1 MFYHRRPMGTPDGYC
16 ELHAHS
22 NFSFL
27 DGASHPEELIA
38 RAAQLSL
45 PALAITD
52 HGGLYAAV
60 RTWKAAQE
68 TETDAAHDAGLRP
81 VRPIIGLELTIPRTD
96 DELRLARRGRKLNDP
111 LRGSKASRGW
121 PGEHHAGPIPGDHLV
136 LLARDVDGYTAL
148 SRLASRGHLAGEKQF
163 PVFERALVT
172 EALDEARGHLIGLT
186 GCGNGE
192 VPRLLLAGQR
202 EAALHAA
209 CTWARHFATDDL
221 AVELSHHLQ
230 PDDDWLVAELAWLAD
245 AAGLPTV
252 VTNEVHY
259 ADPEGHRLQD
269 VLVCIR
275 HGATLEEARE
285 LLLPNAEYR
294 LKAGVELA
302 VIGAGLPDERSR
314 RAWEAGM
321 AHSAVI
327 GAGCRLELGFERYR
341 FPGFTVPEGE
351 TAFSYLY
358 QLAHDGLL
366 VRYRP
371 VTKRALEQLT
381 HELDIIDRTNL
392 AEFFLIVWDLME
404 FARRRGI
411 IGQGRG
417 SAGDSIV
424 AYCLGITK
432 VDPIEHKLLFERFI
446 NEARALPD
454 IDIDFDVNRRE
465 EVIQYLYTRYG
476 ADHAAMVCTV
486 VTYRARSAVREV
498 AKALGFPADGVDAL
512 AKALDTRDATDVAR
526 DLALD
531 GSFGWLFDEL
541 GIEMADVAVPPGRDG
556 RGSGLVHPSSDS
568 SWNSRPRPTLDPA
581 AAMPRPVSEGGW
593 YPPRK
598 PRVLDASVTTVK
610 HESETTKRYA
620 RSGELSGGELR
631 LPTPRDNGSPGPA
644 SGRRGV
650 VRVDPESGMPI
661 EERRR
666 VRIVPESDADVP
678 ADRDHMPA
686 RDRHTPITATLGEK
700 NGPRDDLRHRFAHV
714 PGLDAPPKDAEV
726 GIWQRSAEAEA
737 EGEAEAEVSAIAAVV
752 VAHPPRNRWQW
763 LLALCAEI
771 DGFPRHLG
779 IHVGGML
786 VTRTPLIDLVPIERA
801 TMPGRVVTQYDKEDI
816 EQLGLVKIDLLSLR
830 TLGVVSDALDR
841 IERDTGKR
849 IDLDPLPHDDPEVYR
864 SIQAADT
871 VGMFQIESRAQMQS
885 LPKARPERFEDLV
898 VQVAIIR
905 PGPVQGNAVHPYLR
919 RRAGEE
925 EVTYAHPSLRPI
937 LEDTLGVIL
946 YQEQVMQ
953 VAIEV
958 CGYTATE
965 ADIFRKAM
973 GSHRSHAKM
982 QAERGRFVGGAMRT
996 GLSEEDAEAL
1006 FQKCSA
1012 FAEFGFARAHAA
1024 AFAKISYDT
1033 AWLKRYYPAHY
1044 TVGVLNNQPMGF
1056 YSPAVVINDAKRHGI
1071 RVLPIDVNESA
1082 WEHDT
1087 RLEAPHQFA
1096 ATARN
1101 GQADDGSRGST
1112 ARTCH
1117 HGIERSSSDS
1127 SLADI
1132 CHPGT
1137 ESLASAAS
1145 LADACHPGTSA
1156 PRQARY
1162 AIRLGLRQVK
1172 GIDERA
1178 RETLERERQRGPYES
1193 VRDFVARTG
1202 LGEQVVERLISIG
1215 AFDWT
1220 DAPRRDLLWQLRS
1233 TLADADPERPAL
1245 GLTDDAQ
1252 RALGASLPPMTDAEK
1267 VAADYRDTGVSPHL
1281 HAVEL
1286 FRERLGSRGVITVAE
1301 AAGRRDRSTIRL
1313 AGLAVS
1319 VQHPMTAKNFVFIA
1333 LEDETGM
1340 INVTLRPQVYQRHR
1354 ALLHRHPLL
1363 VIDGRLQ
1370 VEGAVLNVIAT
1381 RLRSVDDTLDGPP
1394 ERFDLAKQ
1402 QRMFR

>member
-1 MFYHRRPMGTPDGYC
+1 MRAPDRYC

-27 DGASHPEELIA
+27 DGASHPEELVA
-38 RAAQLSL
+38 RAAQLAIPS
-45 PALAITD
+45 LAITD
-52 HGGLYAAV
+52 HAGLYAAV
-60 RTWKAAQE
+60 RAWKAAQE
-68 TETDAAHDAGLRP
+68 TETDAAREAGLHP
-81 VRPIIGLELTIPRTD
+81 VRPIIGIELIIPRD
-96 DELRLARRGRKLNDP
+96 HELRLARRGRTLNDP
-111 LRGSKASRGW
+111 LRGPKASRGW
-121 PGEHHAGPIPGDHLV
+121 PGEHHAGPMPGDHLV

-148 SRLASRGHLAGEKQF
+148 SRLASRAHLAGEKQF
-163 PVFERALVT
+163 PVFERSLVT
-172 EALDEARGHLIGLT
+172 ATLDEARGHLFGLS
-186 GCGNGE
+186 GCRNGE
-192 VPRLLLAGQR
+192 IPRRLLAGER
-202 EAALHAA
+202 DEALAA
-209 CTWARHFATDDL
+209 ARRWARRFPDGDFH
-221 AVELSHHLQ
+221 VELSHHLD
-230 PDDDWLVAELAWLAD
+230 PDDDWLVGELAAL
-245 AAGLPTV
+245 GHEIGVPTV

-259 ADPEGHRLQD
+259 ADPDGHRRQD

-294 LKAGVELA
+294 LKTGHELA
-302 VIGAGLPDERSR
+302 AVGAGLPDERSR

-321 AHSAVI
+321 ARTSEI
-327 GAGCRLELGFERYR
+327 GDACRLELGFERYR
-341 FPGFTVPEGE
+341 FPGFSVPEGE

-366 VRYRP
+366 RRYRP

-404 FARRRGI
+404 FARRNGI
-411 IGQGRG
+411 VGQGRG

-465 EVIQYLYTRYG
+465 EVIQYLYDRYG

-498 AKALGFPADGVDAL
+498 AKALGFPADSIDAV

-531 GSFGWLFDEL
+531 GSFAWLFDEL
-541 GIEMADVAVPPGRDG
+541 GIDMADAAVPPGRDG
-556 RGSGLVHPSSDS
+556 RGVVRPAADS
-568 SWNSRPRPTLDPA
+568 SWNPRPRPTLDVTA
-581 AAMPRPVSEGGW
+581 SARPVSEGGW

-598 PRVLDASVTTVK
+598 PRVLDASVTTVR
-610 HESETTKRYA
+610 HEASATKRYA
-620 RSGELSGGELR
+620 RSGELVGAELKV
-631 LPTPRDNGSPGPA
+631 PTPRDNGSPGPSSA
-644 SGRRGV
+644 RPAV
-650 VRVDPESGMPI
+650 VRVDPDSGMPTD
-661 EERRR
+661 ERRR
-666 VRIVPESDADVP
+666 PRVVALDAGLA
-678 ADRDHMPA
+678 ADTR
-686 RDRHTPITATLGEK
+686 RHVTPTATLG
-700 NGPRDDLRHRFAHV
+700 
-714 PGLDAPPKDAEV
+714 
-726 GIWQRSAEAEA
+726 
-737 EGEAEAEVSAIAAVV
+737 AVV
-752 VAHPPRNRWQW
+752 RDVGGVRQTITEIADATEASSVAQDDIRRLRPPRATAAHPPQATAAHPPQATAAHPPRATAAHPPQATVAHPPRNRWQW
-763 LLALCAEI
+763 LLQLCAEI

-801 TMPGRVVTQYDKEDI
+801 TMPNRVVTQYDKEDI

-830 TLGVVSDALDR
+830 TLGVVSDALER
-841 IERDTGKR
+841 IERDTGRR
-849 IDLDPLPHDDPEVYR
+849 IDLDALPHDDPEVFR

-871 VGMFQIESRAQMQS
+871 VGMFQIESRAQMQA

-925 EVTYAHPSLRPI
+925 PVTYAHPALQPI

-958 CGYTATE
+958 CGYSAVE

-982 QAERGRFVGGAMRT
+982 QAERGRFVSGAMRT
-996 GLSEEDAEAL
+996 GLTEADANAL
-1006 FQKCSA
+1006 FEKCSA

-1033 AWLKRYYPAHY
+1033 AWLKRYWPAHY
-1044 TVGVLNNQPMGF
+1044 TAGVLNNQPMGF

-1087 RLEAPHQFA
+1087 RPVSHELHRVEPTANEPTLIRSGLHPSATHGERGPAPSHLVSPG
-1096 ATARN
+1096 ATPT
-1101 GQADDGSRGST
+1101 D
-1112 ARTCH
+1112 
-1117 HGIERSSSDS
+1117 
-1127 SLADI
+1127 
-1132 CHPGT
+1132 
-1137 ESLASAAS
+1137 
-1145 LADACHPGTSA
+1145 
-1156 PRQARY
+1156 RY

-1178 RETLERERQRGPYES
+1178 RDTLERERARGPYTS

-1220 DAPRRDLLWQLRS
+1220 DAPRRELLWQLRT

-1252 RALGASLPPMTDAEK
+1252 HAIGASLPPMTPAER
-1267 VAADYRDTGVSPHL
+1267 VAADYRHTGVSPHL

-1286 FRERLGSRGVITVAE
+1286 FRGRLAARGVVTVAD
-1301 AAGRRDRSTIRL
+1301 AARRRDRSHVRL

-1319 VQHPMTAKNFVFIA
+1319 IQHPMTAKNFVFIA
-1333 LEDETGM
+1333 LEDETAM
-1340 INVTLRPQVYQRHR
+1340 INVTLRPRVYQRHR

-1370 VEGAVLNVIAT
+1370 VEGSVLNVIAT
-1381 RLRSVDDTLDGPP
+1381 RLRSVDDALDGVP
-1394 ERFDLAKQ
+1394 EQLPLARQ

>member
-1 MFYHRRPMGTPDGYC
+1 M
-16 ELHAHS
+16 
-22 NFSFL
+22 
-27 DGASHPEELIA
+27 
-38 RAAQLSL
+38 
-45 PALAITD
+45 
-52 HGGLYAAV
+52 
-60 RTWKAAQE
+60 
-68 TETDAAHDAGLRP
+68 
-81 VRPIIGLELTIPRTD
+81 
-96 DELRLARRGRKLNDP
+96 
-111 LRGSKASRGW
+111 
-121 PGEHHAGPIPGDHLV
+121 
-136 LLARDVDGYTAL
+136 
-148 SRLASRGHLAGEKQF
+148 
-163 PVFERALVT
+163 
-172 EALDEARGHLIGLT
+172 
-186 GCGNGE
+186 
-192 VPRLLLAGQR
+192 
-202 EAALHAA
+202 
-209 CTWARHFATDDL
+209 
-221 AVELSHHLQ
+221 
-230 PDDDWLVAELAWLAD
+230 
-245 AAGLPTV
+245 
-252 VTNEVHY
+252 TNEVHY
-259 ADPEGHRLQD
+259 ADPDGHRLQD

-275 HGATLEEARE
+275 HGATLDEARE

-294 LKAGVELA
+294 LKTGRELA
-302 VIGAGLPDERSR
+302 RIGADLPDDRSR
-314 RAWEAGM
+314 RAWEDGM
-321 AHSAVI
+321 ARSATI
-327 GAGCRLELGFERYR
+327 GEACRLELGFERYR
-341 FPGFTVPEGE
+341 FPGFSVPEGE

-358 QLAHDGLL
+358 QLAHAGLL
-366 VRYRP
+366 RRYQP
-371 VTKRALEQLT
+371 VTKRALSQLT

-404 FARRRGI
+404 FARERGI

-476 ADHAAMVCTV
+476 ADHAAMVCTI

-498 AKALGFPADGVDAL
+498 AKALGFPSDGIDAL
-512 AKALDTRDATDVAR
+512 AKALDTRDARDVAR

-531 GSFGWLFDEL
+531 GSFAWLFDEL
-541 GIEMADVAVPPGRDG
+541 GIDMADAAVPPGRDG
-556 RGSGLVHPSSDS
+556 RGMVGRDADS
-568 SWNSRPRPTLDPA
+568 SWNARPRPTLD
-581 AAMPRPVSEGGW
+581 PRPVSEGGW
-593 YPPRK
+593 MPPMR
-598 PRVLDASVTTVK
+598 PRVLDASVTSVK
-610 HESETTKRYA
+610 HEAAETKRYA
-620 RSGELSGGELR
+620 RSGELAGAELR
-631 LPTPRDNGSPGPA
+631 LPTPRDNGSPGP
-644 SGRRGV
+644 SSDRRSV
-650 VRVDPESGMPI
+650 VHVDPESGMPV

-666 VRIVPESDADVP
+666 IRVVPEVGDGALASRSSHSATTLPLDGSAP
-678 ADRDHMPA
+678 GSTGEGA
-686 RDRHTPITATLGEK
+686 RG
-700 NGPRDDLRHRFAHV
+700 
-714 PGLDAPPKDAEV
+714 
-726 GIWQRSAEAEA
+726 
-737 EGEAEAEVSAIAAVV
+737 
-752 VAHPPRNRWQW
+752 VAHRPIFTEIQLAHGVRNGNQVDGWEPDAGAATNRAPNGNQVDGRELGPNAGGHDHAPKNRWQW
-763 LLALCAEI
+763 LLQLCAEI

-801 TMPGRVVTQYDKEDI
+801 TMPNRVVTQYDKEDI

-841 IERDTGKR
+841 IERDTGQR
-849 IDLDPLPHDDPEVYR
+849 IDLDSLPHDDPEVFR

-871 VGMFQIESRAQMQS
+871 VGMFQIESRAQMQA

-925 EVTYAHPSLRPI
+925 PVTYAHPSLQPI

-958 CGYTATE
+958 CGYSAVE

-982 QAERGRFVGGAMRT
+982 QAERGRFVAGAMRT
-996 GLSEEDAEAL
+996 GLTEEDANAL
-1006 FQKCSA
+1006 FEKCSA

-1033 AWLKRYYPAHY
+1033 AWLKRYWPAHY
-1044 TVGVLNNQPMGF
+1044 TAGVLNNQPMGF

-1071 RVLPIDVNESA
+1071 AVLPIDVNESA

-1087 RLEAPHQFA
+1087 RLLPERVAASATISQAEADAWPNIA
-1096 ATARN
+1096 ADARN
-1101 GQADDGSRGST
+1101 GQAAT
-1112 ARTCH
+1112 EMCLECN
-1117 HGIERSSSDS
+1117 ERPS
-1127 SLADI
+1127 
-1132 CHPGT
+1132 
-1137 ESLASAAS
+1137 
-1145 LADACHPGTSA
+1145 SA
-1156 PRQARY
+1156 PSMDVSCPHGKRGAGSW

-1178 RETLERERQRGPYES
+1178 RETLETERAKGPYTS

-1220 DAPRRDLLWQLRS
+1220 DTPRRELLWQLRT
-1233 TLADADPERPAL
+1233 TLADANPAKPAL

-1252 RALGASLPPMTDAEK
+1252 RALGASLPPMTASEK
-1267 VAADYRDTGVSPHL
+1267 VAADYRDTGVSPHI

-1286 FRERLGSRGVITVAE
+1286 FRERLTARGVITVGE
-1301 AAGRRDRSTIRL
+1301 AARRRDRSQIRL

-1319 VQHPMTAKNFVFIA
+1319 IQHPMTAKNFVFIA

-1340 INVTLRPQVYQRHR
+1340 INVTLRPQVYQAHR

-1370 VEGAVLNVIAT
+1370 VEGAVLNVIAQ
-1381 RLRSVDDTLDGPP
+1381 RLRSIDETLDGIDEKLP
-1394 ERFDLAKQ
+1394 LAKQ

>member
-1 MFYHRRPMGTPDGYC
+1 MRTPDAYC
-16 ELHAHS
+16 ELHAHT

-38 RAAQLSL
+38 RAALL
-45 PALAITD
+45 GIPALAFTD
-52 HGGLYAAV
+52 HAGLYAAV
-60 RTWKAAQE
+60 RAWKAAQE
-68 TETDAAHDAGLRP
+68 TETDAARAAGLSP
-81 VRPIIGLELTIPRTD
+81 VRPIIGLELAVPRTD

-111 LRGSKASRGW
+111 LRGERASRGW
-121 PGEHHAGPIPGDHLV
+121 PGEFHAGPMPGDHLV

-148 SRLASRGHLAGEKQF
+148 SRLTSRGHLAGEKQY
-163 PVFERALVT
+163 PVFERGLV
-172 EALDEARGHLIGLT
+172 EAALDEARGHLFGLS
-186 GCGNGE
+186 GCRNGE
-192 VPRLLLAGQR
+192 VPRHLLAGDR
-202 EAALHAA
+202 DAALDAA
-209 CTWARHFATDDL
+209 RRWAGHFADGDF

-230 PDDDWLVAELAWLAD
+230 PDDDWLVDQLAGLAAEL
-245 AAGLPTV
+245 GLPTA

-259 ADPEGHRLQD
+259 AEPGGHRLQD

-275 HGATLEEARE
+275 HGATLTEARE
-285 LLLPNAEYR
+285 LLLTNAEYR
-294 LKAGVELA
+294 LKTGAELA
-302 VIGAGLPDERSR
+302 AIGAALPDARSR
-314 RAWEAGM
+314 GAWEEGM
-321 AHSAVI
+321 ARSAAI
-327 GAGCRLELGFERYR
+327 GEACRLELGFERYR

-366 VRYRP
+366 RRYRP
-371 VTKRALEQLT
+371 VTKQALKQLA
-381 HELDIIDRTNL
+381 HELDVIERTNL

-404 FARRRGI
+404 FARQRKI

-465 EVIQYLYTRYG
+465 EVIQYLYDKYG
-476 ADHAAMVCTV
+476 ADHAAMVCTI
-486 VTYRARSAVREV
+486 VTYRARNAVREV
-498 AKALGFPADGVDAL
+498 AKALGFPPEGIDGL
-512 AKALDTRDATDVAR
+512 AKALDTREAGDVAR

-531 GSFGWLFDEL
+531 GSFAWLFTEL
-541 GIEMADVAVPPGRDG
+541 GIDMAAAAIPPGRDG
-556 RGSGLVHPSSDS
+556 RADPSLVHKSSDS
-568 SWNSRPRPTLDPA
+568 SWNHRPRPILDPQ
-581 AAMPRPVSEGGW
+581 PVGQGHW
-593 YPPRK
+593 APPRK
-598 PRVLDASVTTVK
+598 PRVLDASVTSVR

-620 RSGELSGGELR
+620 RSGELGGAELAV
-631 LPTPRDNGSPGPA
+631 PTPRDNGSPGPS
-644 SGRRGV
+644 SGRPAL
-650 VRVDPESGMPI
+650 VRLDPESGMPV
-661 EERRR
+661 EPRRR
-666 VRIVPESDADVP
+666 VRVVPEMPETEAAEPDPSDAE
-678 ADRDHMPA
+678 AITDHP
-686 RDRHTPITATLGEK
+686 
-700 NGPRDDLRHRFAHV
+700 V
-714 PGLDAPPKDAEV
+714 
-726 GIWQRSAEAEA
+726 
-737 EGEAEAEVSAIAAVV
+737 
-752 VAHPPRNRWQW
+752 RNRWQW
-763 LLALCAEI
+763 LLQLCAEI

-786 VTRTPLIDLVPIERA
+786 VTRTPLIELVPIERA
-801 TMPGRVVTQYDKEDI
+801 TMPDRVVTQYDKEDV

-841 IERDTGKR
+841 IERDTGRR
-849 IDLDPLPHDDPEVYR
+849 IDLDSLPHDDPEVYR
-864 SIQAADT
+864 DIQAADT
-871 VGMFQIESRAQMQS
+871 VGMFQIESRAQMQA

-925 EVTYAHPSLRPI
+925 PVTYAHDSLRPI

-953 VAIEV
+953 VAMEV
-958 CGYTATE
+958 CGYTAVE

-982 QAERGRFVGGAMRT
+982 QAERPRFIGGAVQT
-996 GLSEEDAEAL
+996 GLTEEQAEEL

-1033 AWLKRYYPAHY
+1033 AWLKRNYPAHY

-1071 RVLPIDVNESA
+1071 RVLPIDANESA

-1087 RLEAPHQFA
+1087 RPLP
-1096 ATARN
+1096 
-1101 GQADDGSRGST
+1101 DDV
-1112 ARTCH
+1112 A
-1117 HGIERSSSDS
+1117 
-1127 SLADI
+1127 
-1132 CHPGT
+1132 HP
-1137 ESLASAAS
+1137 
-1145 LADACHPGTSA
+1145 
-1156 PRQARY
+1156 Y

-1178 RETLERERQRGPYES
+1178 RETLERERKRAPYRS
-1193 VRDFVARTG
+1193 VRDFVARTR

-1220 DAPRRDLLWQLRS
+1220 DAPRRELLWQLRT
-1233 TLADADPERPAL
+1233 TLADADPEHPAL

-1252 RALGASLPPMTDAEK
+1252 RALGASLPPMTAAER
-1267 VAADYRDTGVSPHL
+1267 VAADYRDTGVAPNL

-1286 FRERLGSRGVITVAE
+1286 FRERLAARGVITVAD
-1301 AAGRRDRSTIRL
+1301 AARRRDRSSIRL

-1319 VQHPMTAKNFVFIA
+1319 VQHPMTAKGFVFIA

-1340 INVTLRPQVYQRHR
+1340 INVTLRPRVYQAHR

-1370 VEGAVLNVIAT
+1370 VEGAVLNVVAM
-1381 RLRSVDDTLDGPP
+1381 RLRSVDETLDNPP
-1394 ERFDLAKQ
+1394 ERLPLAKQ

>member
-1 MFYHRRPMGTPDGYC
+1 
-16 ELHAHS
+16 
-22 NFSFL
+22 
-27 DGASHPEELIA
+27 
-38 RAAQLSL
+38 
-45 PALAITD
+45 
-52 HGGLYAAV
+52 
-60 RTWKAAQE
+60 
-68 TETDAAHDAGLRP
+68 
-81 VRPIIGLELTIPRTD
+81 
-96 DELRLARRGRKLNDP
+96 
-111 LRGSKASRGW
+111 
-121 PGEHHAGPIPGDHLV
+121 
-136 LLARDVDGYTAL
+136 
-148 SRLASRGHLAGEKQF
+148 
-163 PVFERALVT
+163 
-172 EALDEARGHLIGLT
+172 
-186 GCGNGE
+186 
-192 VPRLLLAGQR
+192 
-202 EAALHAA
+202 
-209 CTWARHFATDDL
+209 
-221 AVELSHHLQ
+221 
-230 PDDDWLVAELAWLAD
+230 
-245 AAGLPTV
+245 
-252 VTNEVHY
+252 
-259 ADPEGHRLQD
+259 
-269 VLVCIR
+269 
-275 HGATLEEARE
+275 
-285 LLLPNAEYR
+285 
-294 LKAGVELA
+294 
-302 VIGAGLPDERSR
+302 
-314 RAWEAGM
+314 
-321 AHSAVI
+321 
-327 GAGCRLELGFERYR
+327 
-341 FPGFTVPEGE
+341 
-351 TAFSYLY
+351 
-358 QLAHDGLL
+358 
-366 VRYRP
+366 
-371 VTKRALEQLT
+371 
-381 HELDIIDRTNL
+381 
-392 AEFFLIVWDLME
+392 ME
-404 FARRRGI
+404 FARKGGI

-476 ADHAAMVCTV
+476 ADHAAMVCTII
-486 VTYRARSAVREV
+486 TYRARSAVREV
-498 AKALGFPADGVDAL
+498 AKALGFPAEGIDAL

-531 GSFGWLFDEL
+531 GSFAWLFEEL
-541 GIEMADVAVPPGRDG
+541 GVDMADAAVPPGRDG
-556 RGSGLVHPSSDS
+556 RGSGHVHPSSDS
-568 SWNSRPRPTLDPA
+568 SWNSRPRPTLDP
-581 AAMPRPVSEGGW
+581 RTVSEGGW
-593 YPPRK
+593 YPAK
-598 PRVLDASVTTVK
+598 KARVLDASVTSVR

-620 RSGELSGGELR
+620 RSGELSGAELR
-631 LPTPRDNGSPGPA
+631 LPTPRDNGSPGPS
-644 SGRRGV
+644 SGRQAL
-650 VRVDPESGMPI
+650 VRVDPESGMPV

-666 VRIVPESDADVP
+666 PRVVPEGAGDSEEEGGSEAGGS
-678 ADRDHMPA
+678 RTGN
-686 RDRHTPITATLGEK
+686 RHLPVSATLGGSEPK
-700 NGPRDDLRHRFAHV
+700 FDVRRHRFTDSSGDNGPPNVVQNDMWQFRPGTTAPAPAPAH
-714 PGLDAPPKDAEV
+714 A
-726 GIWQRSAEAEA
+726 S
-737 EGEAEAEVSAIAAVV
+737 
-752 VAHPPRNRWQW
+752 AHPTRNRWQW
-763 LLALCAEI
+763 LLTMCAEI

-801 TMPGRVVTQYDKEDI
+801 TMPDRVVTQYDKEDI

-849 IDLDPLPHDDPEVYR
+849 IDLDSLPHDDPEVYR

-925 EVTYAHPSLRPI
+925 EVTYAHPTLQPI

-953 VAIEV
+953 VAIDV
-958 CGYTATE
+958 CGYTAVE

-996 GLSEEDAEAL
+996 GLTEHDAEEL

-1087 RLEAPHQFA
+1087 R
-1096 ATARN
+1096 RI
-1101 GQADDGSRGST
+1101 GVDGT
-1112 ARTCH
+1112 W
-1117 HGIERSSSDS
+1117 
-1127 SLADI
+1127 
-1132 CHPGT
+1132 
-1137 ESLASAAS
+1137 
-1145 LADACHPGTSA
+1145 
-1156 PRQARY
+1156 

-1172 GIDERA
+1172 GIDDRA
-1178 RETLERERQRGPYES
+1178 REVLEVERHRGPYQN

-1220 DAPRRDLLWQLRS
+1220 DAPRRELLWQLRT
-1233 TLADADPERPAL
+1233 TLADADPEHPAL

-1267 VAADYRDTGVSPHL
+1267 VAADYRDTGVSPNL

-1286 FRERLGSRGVITVAE
+1286 FRERLTGRGVITVAD
-1301 AAGRRDRSTIRL
+1301 AAGLRDRAIIRL

-1319 VQHPMTAKNFVFIA
+1319 IQHPMTAKNFVFIA

-1340 INVTLRPQVYQRHR
+1340 MNVTLRPQVYQAHR

-1370 VEGAVLNVIAT
+1370 VEGSVLNVVAT
-1381 RLRSVDDTLDGPP
+1381 RLRSVDDALGGPSEP
-1394 ERFDLAKQ
+1394 FDLAKQ

>member
-1 MFYHRRPMGTPDGYC
+1 MTGTPDGYC
-16 ELHAHS
+16 ELHAHT

-38 RAAQLSL
+38 RAAQLGM

-52 HGGLYAAV
+52 HAGLYAVV
-60 RTWKAAQE
+60 RAWKAAQE
-68 TETDAAHDAGLRP
+68 TETDAARAAGLRP
-81 VRPIIGLELTIPRTD
+81 VRPVIGLEIAIPRTD
-96 DELRLARRGRKLNDP
+96 DDLRAARRGRKLNDP
-111 LRGSKASRGW
+111 LRGANASRGW
-121 PGEHHAGPIPGDHLV
+121 PGEHHAGPVPGDHLV
-136 LLARDVDGYTAL
+136 LLARDVEGYTAL

-163 PVFERALVT
+163 PVFERSAVT
-172 EALDEARGHLIGLT
+172 TALDEARGHLVGLS
-186 GCGNGE
+186 GCRNGL
-192 VPRLLLAGQR
+192 VPRLLLAGER
-202 EAALHAA
+202 DAALQAA
-209 CTWARHFATDDL
+209 RTWARHFADDDF
-221 AVELSHHLQ
+221 VIELSHHLG
-230 PDDDWLVAELAWLAD
+230 PDDDWLVAELAELAER
-245 AAGLPTV
+245 AGLPTV

-259 ADPEGHRLQD
+259 ADPDGHRLQD

-275 HGATLEEARE
+275 HGATLTEARE
-285 LLLPNAEYR
+285 LLLPNAEFR
-294 LKAGVELA
+294 LKTGAELA
-302 VIGAGLPDERSR
+302 VIGADLPDERSR

-321 AHSAVI
+321 ARSAAI
-327 GAGCRLELGFERYR
+327 GQACRLELGFERYR
-341 FPGFTVPEGE
+341 FPGFTVPTGE

-366 VRYRP
+366 RRYRP
-371 VTKRALEQLT
+371 VTKQALKQLT
-381 HELDIIDRTNL
+381 HELDVIERTNL

-404 FARRRGI
+404 FARTAGI

-486 VTYRARSAVREV
+486 ITYRARSAVREV
-498 AKALGFPADGVDAL
+498 AKALGFPLEGIDAL
-512 AKALDTRDATDVAR
+512 AKALDTRDAADVAR

-541 GIEMADVAVPPGRDG
+541 GIDMADAAVPPGRDG
-556 RGSGLVHPSSDS
+556 RGSSGSEHVTRGSDS
-568 SWNSRPRPTLDPA
+568 SWNPRPRPQLRPDLA
-581 AAMPRPVSEGGW
+581 AGAARAGAHEPQDGRPISEGGW
-593 YPPRK
+593 YPPKRPK
-598 PRVLDASVTTVK
+598 VLDASVVNVR
-610 HESETTKRYA
+610 HEGWEQKRYA
-620 RSGELSGGELR
+620 RSGELAGAELTI
-631 LPTPRDNGSPGPA
+631 PTPRDNGSPGPS
-644 SGRRGV
+644 SGRPAL

-666 VRIVPESDADVP
+666 PRVVPEPD
-678 ADRDHMPA
+678 
-686 RDRHTPITATLGEK
+686 TAAGFGATWEQ
-700 NGPRDDLRHRFAHV
+700 PDL
-714 PGLDAPPKDAEV
+714 
-726 GIWQRSAEAEA
+726 
-737 EGEAEAEVSAIAAVV
+737 
-752 VAHPPRNRWQW
+752 AHPPRNRWQW

-771 DGFPRHLG
+771 DGYPRHLG

-801 TMPGRVVTQYDKEDI
+801 TMPGRVVTQYDKEDV

-841 IERDTGKR
+841 IQRDTQRR
-849 IDLDPLPHDDPEVYR
+849 IDLDALPHDDLEVFR

-925 EVTYAHPSLRPI
+925 EVAYAHPSLQPI

-958 CGYTATE
+958 CGYTAVE

-982 QAERGRFVGGAMRT
+982 QAERGRFVGGAIRT
-996 GLSEEDAEAL
+996 GLTPEDAEAL

-1024 AFAKISYDT
+1024 AFAKIAYDT
-1033 AWLKRYYPAHY
+1033 AWLKRYHPAHY

-1071 RVLPIDVNESA
+1071 RVLSIDVNESA

-1087 RLEAPHQFA
+1087 R
-1096 ATARN
+1096 RI
-1101 GQADDGSRGST
+1101 G
-1112 ARTCH
+1112 
-1117 HGIERSSSDS
+1117 
-1127 SLADI
+1127 
-1132 CHPGT
+1132 
-1137 ESLASAAS
+1137 
-1145 LADACHPGTSA
+1145 DAW
-1156 PRQARY
+1156 

-1178 RETLERERQRGPYES
+1178 RETLERERTRGPYTS

-1202 LGEQVVERLISIG
+1202 IGEQVVERLISIG

-1220 DAPRRDLLWQLRS
+1220 DAPRRELLWQLRT
-1233 TLADADPERPAL
+1233 TLADADPEHPAL

-1252 RALGASLPPMTDAEK
+1252 RGLGASLPPMTDAEK
-1267 VAADYRDTGVSPHL
+1267 VAADYRDTGVAPTL

-1286 FRERLGSRGVITVAE
+1286 FRERLAARGVITVVE
-1301 AAGRRDRSTIRL
+1301 AAGRRDRSGISL

-1340 INVTLRPQVYQRHR
+1340 INVTLRPNVYQAHR

-1370 VEGAVLNVIAT
+1370 VEGAVLNVVAT
-1381 RLRSVDDTLDGPP
+1381 RLRSVDDVLDHPSEKLP
-1394 ERFDLAKQ
+1394 LAKQ

>member
-1 MFYHRRPMGTPDGYC
+1 MTMPDAYC

-38 RAAQLSL
+38 TAAILGL
-45 PALAITD
+45 PAVAITD
-52 HGGLYAAV
+52 HAGLYSAV
-60 RTWKAAQE
+60 RLWKAARE
-68 TETDAAHDAGLRP
+68 TETDAARAAGLAS
-81 VRPIIGLELTIPRTD
+81 VRGIIGLEIALPRTESD
-96 DELRLARRGRKLNDP
+96 LRLARRGRKLNDP
-111 LRGSKASRGW
+111 IRGERASRGW
-121 PGEHHAGPIPGDHLV
+121 PGELHAGPMPGEHLV
-136 LLARDVDGYTAL
+136 LLARDADGYTAL
-148 SRLASRGHLAGEKQF
+148 SRLASRAHLAGEKQF
-163 PVFERALVT
+163 PIFEAGHV
-172 EALDEARGHLIGLT
+172 EAALDEARGHLIGLS
-186 GCGNGE
+186 GCRNGG
-192 VPRLLLAGQR
+192 VARHLLAGER
-202 EAALHAA
+202 DAALSAA
-209 CTWARHFATDDL
+209 RDWAHRFPEGDF
-221 AVELSHHLQ
+221 AVELSHHLE
-230 PDDDWLVAELAWLAD
+230 PDDDWLVAGLAAVAD
-245 AAGLPTV
+245 EAGLPTV

-259 ADPEGHRLQD
+259 AAIDGHRLQD

-275 HGATLEEARE
+275 HGATLDEARE

-294 LKAGVELA
+294 LKSGRELA
-302 VIGAGLPDERSR
+302 LVGQSLPDARAR
-314 RAWEAGM
+314 RAWASGM
-321 AHSAVI
+321 ERAAAI
-327 GAGCRLELGFERYR
+327 GAECRLDLDFERYR
-341 FPGFTVPEGE
+341 FPGFNVPEGE

-366 VRYRP
+366 RRYHP
-371 VTKRALEQLT
+371 VTKRALNQLT
-381 HELDIIDRTNL
+381 HELDVIDRTNL
-392 AEFFLIVWDLME
+392 SEFFLIVWDLME
-404 FARRRGI
+404 FARSGGI

-432 VDPIEHKLLFERFI
+432 IDPIEHKLLFERFI

-465 EVIQYLYTRYG
+465 EVIQYLYTKYG
-476 ADHAAMVCTV
+476 ADHAAMVCTI

-512 AKALDTRDATDVAR
+512 AKALDTRDAADVAR

-531 GSFGWLFDEL
+531 GSFAWLFEEL
-541 GIEMADVAVPPGRDG
+541 GIDMAETAVPPGRDG
-556 RGSGLVHPSSDS
+556 RGAQNAHVH
-568 SWNSRPRPTLDPA
+568 RPRV
-581 AAMPRPVSEGGW
+581 M
-593 YPPRK
+593 
-598 PRVLDASVTTVK
+598 DASVTTVR
-610 HESETTKRYA
+610 HESIQTKRYA
-620 RSGELSGGELR
+620 RSGELAAGELR
-631 LPTPRDNGSPGPA
+631 VPDPRDTGSPGPS
-644 SGRRGV
+644 SGRPEVMRL
-650 VRVDPESGMPI
+650 DPESGMPI
-661 EERRR
+661 KERPRPR
-666 VRIVPESDADVP
+666 VVP
-678 ADRDHMPA
+678 A
-686 RDRHTPITATLGEK
+686 T
-700 NGPRDDLRHRFAHV
+700 
-714 PGLDAPPKDAEV
+714 
-726 GIWQRSAEAEA
+726 
-737 EGEAEAEVSAIAAVV
+737 AIAAHS
-752 VAHPPRNRWQW
+752 HPTQNRWQW
-763 LLALCAEI
+763 LLQLCAEI

-801 TMPGRVVTQYDKEDI
+801 SMPGRVVTQYDKEDI

-841 IERDTGKR
+841 IQRDTGRR
-849 IDLDPLPHDDPEVYR
+849 IDLDTLPHDDPEVYR
-864 SIQAADT
+864 SIQSADT

-925 EVTYAHPSLRPI
+925 PVTYAHPSLEPI
-937 LEDTLGVIL
+937 LSDTLGVIL

-958 CGYTATE
+958 CGYTAVE
-965 ADIFRKAM
+965 SDIFRKAM

-982 QAERGRFVGGAMRT
+982 QAERGRFVGGAMCT
-996 GLSEEDAEAL
+996 GLTEADAEAL

-1024 AFAKISYDT
+1024 AFAKITYDT
-1033 AWLKRYYPAHY
+1033 AWLKHYHPAHY

-1087 RLEAPHQFA
+1087 RLLDEAW
-1096 ATARN
+1096 
-1101 GQADDGSRGST
+1101 
-1112 ARTCH
+1112 
-1117 HGIERSSSDS
+1117 
-1127 SLADI
+1127 
-1132 CHPGT
+1132 
-1137 ESLASAAS
+1137 
-1145 LADACHPGTSA
+1145 
-1156 PRQARY
+1156 

-1178 RETLERERQRGPYES
+1178 RETLERERAIGPYAS

-1220 DAPRRDLLWQLRS
+1220 DAPRRELLWQLRT
-1233 TLADADPERPAL
+1233 TLADADPAHPAL

-1252 RALGASLPPMTDAEK
+1252 RALGASLPPMTPAEK

-1286 FRERLGSRGVITVAE
+1286 FRERLASRGVITVAD
-1301 AAGRRDRSTIRL
+1301 AARLRDRSQIRL

-1333 LEDETGM
+1333 LEDESGL
-1340 INVTLRPQVYQRHR
+1340 INVTLRPQVYQANR

-1370 VEGAVLNVIAT
+1370 VEGAVLNVIAQ
-1381 RLRSVDDTLDGPP
+1381 RLRSVDETLDGVP
-1394 ERFDLAKQ
+1394 ERLELAKQ
-1402 QRMFR
+1402 QRMFH

>member
-1 MFYHRRPMGTPDGYC
+1 MGTPDAYC
-16 ELHAHS
+16 ELHAHT

-38 RAAQLSL
+38 RAAQLGMQ
-45 PALAITD
+45 ALAITD
-52 HGGLYAAV
+52 HAGLYAAV
-60 RTWKAAQE
+60 RAWKAAQE
-68 TETDAAHDAGLRP
+68 TETDAAREAGLSP
-81 VRPIIGLELTIPRTD
+81 VRPIIGLELTIPRTE

-111 LRGSKASRGW
+111 LRGAQASRGW

-163 PVFERALVT
+163 PVFDRTTVS
-172 EALDEARGHLIGLT
+172 EALDEARGHLIGLS
-186 GCGNGE
+186 GCRNGL
-192 VPRLLLAGQR
+192 VPRLLQAGDR
-202 EAALHAA
+202 TAAVQAA
-209 CTWARHFATDDL
+209 RTWARHFSDGDFT
-221 AVELSHHLQ
+221 VELSHHLQ
-230 PDDDWLVAELAWLAD
+230 PDDDWLVAELAWLAER
-245 AAGLPTV
+245 AGLPTV

-285 LLLPNAEYR
+285 LLLPNDEYR
-294 LKAGVELA
+294 LKTGSELA
-302 VIGAGLPDERSR
+302 TIGEGLPDEPSR

-321 AHSAVI
+321 ARSAEI

-341 FPGFTVPEGE
+341 FPGFTVPKGE

-358 QLAHDGLL
+358 QLAHEGLL
-366 VRYRP
+366 RRYQP
-371 VTKRALEQLT
+371 VTKRALSQLT
-381 HELDIIDRTNL
+381 HELDVIDRTNL

-404 FARRRGI
+404 FARKGGI

-486 VTYRARSAVREV
+486 ITYRARSAVREV
-498 AKALGFPADGVDAL
+498 AKALGFPPQGIDAL

-541 GIEMADVAVPPGRDG
+541 GIEMADAAVPPGRDG
-556 RGSGLVHPSSDS
+556 RGSAGAAHVSRGSDS
-568 SWNSRPRPTLDPA
+568 SWNPRPRPQLRPDLVAGAERAGTHDPGDG
-581 AAMPRPVSEGGW
+581 RPLSEGGW
-593 YPPRK
+593 YPPKRPK
-598 PRVLDASVTTVK
+598 VLDASVVNVR
-610 HESETTKRYA
+610 HEGWEQKRYA
-620 RSGELSGGELR
+620 RSGELAGAELR
-631 LPTPRDNGSPGPA
+631 VPTPRDNGSPGPS
-644 SGRRGV
+644 SGRPNV

-666 VRIVPESDADVP
+666 VRVVPEVAEDEAPVARVDPGVTLGEAGVPESSGNLGLTDVMEADSSPTVRP
-678 ADRDHMPA
+678 TH
-686 RDRHTPITATLGEK
+686 
-700 NGPRDDLRHRFAHV
+700 
-714 PGLDAPPKDAEV
+714 
-726 GIWQRSAEAEA
+726 IWQQASDHALYA
-737 EGEAEAEVSAIAAVV
+737 
-752 VAHPPRNRWQW
+752 PRNRWQW
-763 LLALCAEI
+763 LLQLCAEI

-841 IERDTGKR
+841 IERDTGQR
-849 IDLDPLPHDDPEVYR
+849 IDLDALPHDDPEVYR

-925 EVTYAHPSLRPI
+925 PVTYAHPSLEPI
-937 LEDTLGVIL
+937 LADTLGVIL

-958 CGYTATE
+958 CGYTAVE

-982 QAERGRFVGGAMRT
+982 QAERGRFVGGAIRT
-996 GLSEEDAEAL
+996 GLTPEDAEAL

-1033 AWLKRYYPAHY
+1033 AWLKRYWPAHY

-1087 RLEAPHQFA
+1087 RRVDPAPFA
-1096 ATARN
+1096 ATATN
-1101 GQADDGSRGST
+1101 GQVEPESALSMAAVCPPSNGRPSEASSMAVG
-1112 ARTCH
+1112 CP
-1117 HGIERSSSDS
+1117 HGKPT
-1127 SLADI
+1127 
-1132 CHPGT
+1132 HT
-1137 ESLASAAS
+1137 
-1145 LADACHPGTSA
+1145 
-1156 PRQARY
+1156 Y

-1178 RETLERERQRGPYES
+1178 RETLERERARGPYSS

-1220 DAPRRDLLWQLRS
+1220 DAPRRELLWQLRT
-1233 TLADADPERPAL
+1233 TLADADPAHPAL

-1252 RALGASLPPMTDAEK
+1252 RALGASLPPMTPAEK
-1267 VAADYRDTGVSPHL
+1267 VAADYRDTGVAPNL

-1286 FRERLGSRGVITVAE
+1286 FRERLSSRGVITVAE
-1301 AAGRRDRSTIRL
+1301 AARRSDRSTIRL

-1340 INVTLRPQVYQRHR
+1340 INVTLRPTVYQAHR

-1381 RLRSVDDTLDGPP
+1381 RLRSVDDTLDAPP
-1394 ERFDLAKQ
+1394 ERLDLAKQ

>member
-1 MFYHRRPMGTPDGYC
+1 MGMHDDYC
-16 ELHAHS
+16 ELHSHT

-38 RAAQLSL
+38 RAAQLGL
-45 PALAITD
+45 LALAITD
-52 HGGLYAAV
+52 HAGLYAAV
-60 RTWKAAQE
+60 RSWKAAQE
-68 TETDAAHDAGLRP
+68 TETDAAREAGLSP
-81 VRPIIGLELTIPRTD
+81 VRPIIGLEITIPRTD
-96 DELRLARRGRKLNDP
+96 DELRLARRGRKLNGP
-111 LRGSKASRGW
+111 LRGATASRGW

-136 LLARDVDGYTAL
+136 LLARDVDGYAAL

-163 PVFERALVT
+163 PVFERSLV
-172 EALDEARGHLIGLT
+172 EAALDEARGHLFGLS
-186 GCGNGE
+186 GCRNGE
-192 VPRLLLAGQR
+192 VPRRLLAGDR
-202 EAALHAA
+202 RSASVVARD
-209 CTWARHFATDDL
+209 WARHFADGDFHI
-221 AVELSHHLQ
+221 ELSHHLG
-230 PDDDWLVAELAWLAD
+230 PDDDWLVAELAALAEET
-245 AAGLPTV
+245 GLPTV

-259 ADPEGHRLQD
+259 ADPDGHRLQD

-275 HGATLEEARE
+275 HGATLDEARE

-294 LKAGVELA
+294 LKTGTELA
-302 VIGAGLPDERSR
+302 RIGAGLPDERSR
-314 RAWEAGM
+314 FAWEAGM
-321 AHSAVI
+321 ARSAII
-327 GAGCRLELGFERYR
+327 GQRCRLELGFERYR
-341 FPGFTVPEGE
+341 FPGFSVPEGE

-366 VRYRP
+366 RRYQP
-371 VTKRALEQLT
+371 VTKRALNQLA

-404 FARRRGI
+404 FARTNGI

-424 AYCLGITK
+424 AFCLGITK

-498 AKALGFPADGVDAL
+498 AKALGFPLDGVDAL

-531 GSFGWLFDEL
+531 GSFAWLFDEL
-541 GIEMADVAVPPGRDG
+541 GVRMADAAVPPGRDG
-556 RGSGLVHPSSDS
+556 RGPGLVHPTSDS
-568 SWNSRPRPTLDPA
+568 SWNSRPRPALD
-581 AAMPRPVSEGGW
+581 PRPVSEGGW
-593 YPPRK
+593 IPPKRA
-598 PRVLDASVTTVK
+598 RVLDASVTTVK

-620 RSGELSGGELR
+620 RSGELAGGELK
-631 LPTPRDNGSPGPA
+631 LPTPRDTGSPGPS
-644 SGRRGV
+644 SGRP
-650 VRVDPESGMPI
+650 RVIRLDPESGMPV

-666 VRIVPESDADVP
+666 LRVVPDDSSDGTGPTSPPVNIRQESAHERGHHRAD
-678 ADRDHMPA
+678 HS
-686 RDRHTPITATLGEK
+686 
-700 NGPRDDLRHRFAHV
+700 
-714 PGLDAPPKDAEV
+714 PK
-726 GIWQRSAEAEA
+726 
-737 EGEAEAEVSAIAAVV
+737 
-752 VAHPPRNRWQW
+752 NRWQW
-763 LLALCAEI
+763 LLTLCTEI

-830 TLGVVSDALDR
+830 TLGVVSDALTR
-841 IERDTGKR
+841 IERDTGTR
-849 IDLDPLPHDDPEVYR
+849 PDLDALPHDDPEVYR

-953 VAIEV
+953 VAIDV
-958 CGYTATE
+958 CGYTAVE

-996 GLSEEDAEAL
+996 GLREQDAEAL

-1033 AWLKRYYPAHY
+1033 AWLKHYYPAHY

-1056 YSPAVVINDAKRHGI
+1056 YSPAVVINDAKRHEI
-1071 RVLPIDVNESA
+1071 RVLPIDANESA

-1087 RLEAPHQFA
+1087 RLLSPEPGPGFADA
-1096 ATARN
+1096 ATNDGVETDTPPSMAVGCSTSNERPRSTSSV
-1101 GQADDGSRGST
+1101 ADSCSPSKT
-1112 ARTCH
+1112 
-1117 HGIERSSSDS
+1117 
-1127 SLADI
+1127 
-1132 CHPGT
+1132 
-1137 ESLASAAS
+1137 
-1145 LADACHPGTSA
+1145 ADAGA
-1156 PRQARY
+1156 GGRAW

-1178 RETLERERQRGPYES
+1178 REALDRERAKGPYTS

-1220 DAPRRDLLWQLRS
+1220 DAPRRELLWQLRT
-1233 TLADADPERPAL
+1233 TLADADPEHPAL

-1252 RALGASLPPMTDAEK
+1252 RALGTSLPPMSPAEQ
-1267 VAADYRDTGVSPHL
+1267 VAADYRDTGVSPNL

-1286 FRERLGSRGVITVAE
+1286 FRERLSGRGVITVTQ
-1301 AAGRRDRSTIRL
+1301 AAGLRDRSRIRL

-1340 INVTLRPQVYQRHR
+1340 INVTLRPQVYQAHR

-1370 VEGAVLNVIAT
+1370 VEGSVLNVIAQ
-1381 RLRSVDDTLDGPP
+1381 RLRSVDDTLDAPA
-1394 ERFDLAKQ
+1394 ERLDLARQ